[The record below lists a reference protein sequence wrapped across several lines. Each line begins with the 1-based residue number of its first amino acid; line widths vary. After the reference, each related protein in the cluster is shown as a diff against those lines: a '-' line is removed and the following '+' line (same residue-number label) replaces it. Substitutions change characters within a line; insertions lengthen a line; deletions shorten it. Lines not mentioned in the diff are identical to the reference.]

1 VRGSACTGYK
11 KNLTGSGP
19 PRYVS
24 FHRNNA
30 RFLMNKLREI
40 SRVLADTDDERLIEE
55 FLVSLLT
62 RYEIDEISSRW
73 ELVKLLHGG
82 MTQRSIAR
90 RLGLSLCKITRG
102 SRELK
107 RDNSPFKIMIE
118 RYWKNMKKH
127 PSSITR
133 GKKS

>member
-1 VRGSACTGYK
+1 
-11 KNLTGSGP
+11 
-19 PRYVS
+19 
-24 FHRNNA
+24 
-30 RFLMNKLREI
+30 MNKLREI
-40 SRVLADTDDERLIEE
+40 SWVLADTDDERLIEE
-55 FLVSLLT
+55 FLESLLT

-107 RDNSPFKIMIE
+107 KANSPFKIMID
-118 RYWKNMKKH
+118 RYWKNLKEHPANVKK
-127 PSSITR
+127 